1 MNEELKNFMNELW
14 GAEGKLVNTPLG
26 QGKIEEVRTMGGV
39 DFSVRVKI
47 PDTDGSTLFSGLK
60 LFEFKSQ

>member
-26 QGKIEEVRTMGGV
+26 QGKIEEVRTIGR
-39 DFSVRVKI
+39 S
-47 PDTDGSTLFSGLK
+47 
-60 LFEFKSQ
+60 